1 MISHHL
7 NNPFDSRGISLMNFY
22 KLSLAHLERLKTNNQ
37 DGHFSHMIDETQP
50 VFDAFKSKINVS
62 AIETAT
68 KEAKTVSVDTIIVET
83 SNYIRS
89 VSNLIAYHFPKD
101 SPVYQ
106 EFFLLGLKEYSRILK
121 KDYDR
126 IVARF
131 LAACE
136 KYRGT
141 LKDEIPDKMKDFYN
155 AYVEARSQQ
164 LQLIGEVKE
173 QSSDTQTK
181 WLELAKQLY
190 LNLLNLT
197 IMFVDRTDRVYD
209 FFDFS
214 MLPKRNRKKEEPEPP
229 TPES

>member
-7 NNPFDSRGISLMNFY
+7 NNPFDSSGISLMNFY

-141 LKDEIPDKMKDFYN
+141 LKDEIPDKMKMLLLKHIDFRLS
-155 AYVEARSQQ
+155 VS
-164 LQLIGEVKE
+164 
-173 QSSDTQTK
+173 
-181 WLELAKQLY
+181 
-190 LNLLNLT
+190 
-197 IMFVDRTDRVYD
+197 
-209 FFDFS
+209 
-214 MLPKRNRKKEEPEPP
+214 
-229 TPES
+229 